1 MSNIGD
7 NELRTSPAFVAR
19 AQKAPHTDDC
29 ANKKYQWAELKSSIL
44 VKVLTHDK
52 NVQKELV
59 KWLRSL
65 ITTLFSFLR
74 VDAGV
79 QFDKF
84 MPRLGAHREG
94 YPVGQIRAWI
104 GDAKGARSNFY
115 ALFNF
120 IKWVW
125 VAIRA
130 GRYRKDLPDGKCL
143 QENPLLAYLV
153 VEVFQQQTIRF
164 HYILRGDRMDKPGGE
179 PNDRIG
185 ITDLIIPFLKRE
197 VRGKPAYP
205 TQAWPHPGQT
215 RCHVPYRGKYGTY
228 IREYTKHDDFY
239 ASLQCGISGSVQ
251 FGIFMYLLSLF
262 GLKKVPT
269 KPLANMRDLI
279 TTLCLIFTGDGGHNV
294 REVVFGFVCTI
305 ISMHTILE
313 SLQKEAGD
321 GPLTRRLNTYI
332 ADKLRLL
339 PWCMDIA
346 PLSVDEFFHRL
357 VTLALTQWRPFISA
371 AYTYTLGINIVGVYI
386 PDLDAFNPEIVKHPA
401 KSYEIAKEWFFNQ
414 FFSADPIPSAKRIPL
429 DYFQDQ
435 ANLKGAGMIQV
446 FFALD
451 GGRYRLDPKTSF
463 KRAANDLMKDMVDKF
478 PESVASN
485 IFGKVNT
492 EMAKVLINCMTDLD
506 PDEVPLASPRAAC
519 TTCSGDAE
527 LVVDD
532 EYGYC
537 VDCAVS
543 AL

>member
-7 NELRTSPAFVAR
+7 NELQTSPAFVAR
-19 AQKAPHTDDC
+19 VQEAPHTDNC

-65 ITTLFSFLR
+65 IATLFSFLR

-79 QFDKF
+79 QFNKF
-84 MPRLGAHREG
+84 MPVLGAHREG

-104 GDAKGARSNFY
+104 GDEKGAQSNFY

-125 VAIRA
+125 VAIRT
-130 GRYRKDLPDGKCL
+130 GKYRKDLPDGKACL
-143 QENPLLAYLV
+143 QKNPLLAYLV
-153 VEVFQQQTIRF
+153 VDVFQQQTLRF
-164 HYILRGDRMDKPGGE
+164 HYILRGDRLDKPGGE
-179 PNDRIG
+179 PNDQIG
-185 ITDLIIPFLKRE
+185 ITDLIVPFLKRE
-197 VRGKPAYP
+197 VRGKPDYP

-215 RCHVPYRGKYGTY
+215 RCHIPYRGKYGTY

-262 GLKKVPT
+262 GLKKVPA
-269 KPLANMRDLI
+269 KPLANMRNLI

-313 SLQKEAGD
+313 SLQEEVGELESGGSWD
-321 GPLTRRLNTYI
+321 GPLTRRLNDYI
-332 ADKLRLL
+332 VNKLQTL

-346 PLSVDEFFHRL
+346 PLSVNEFFRRL

-386 PDLDAFNPEIVKHPA
+386 PDLNAFNPEIVKHPA
-401 KSYEIAKEWFFNQ
+401 RSYEIAKKWFFNQ
-414 FFSADPIPSAKRIPL
+414 FFSTGPIPM
-429 DYFQDQ
+429 DQ
-435 ANLKGAGMIQV
+435 TNLNMVQV

-463 KRAANDLMKDMVDKF
+463 KRVANDLMKTMVKEF
-478 PESVASN
+478 PESN

-492 EMAKVLINCMTDLD
+492 EMAKALGDCMSDLD
-506 PDEVPLASPRAAC
+506 PENVPLASPRAAC